1 METRRRTY
9 PRWLVYG
16 LTLFALGM
24 TVFAAVASR
33 EHHST
38 ETARDEAQSRL
49 VALEAGNLR
58 ASDPSLAMQL
68 ALVAYRLGETT
79 QARAAL
85 VEATAGEMPTRM
97 LGPSGPTPI
106 ALGDDG
112 HRLAIAYGASDQL
125 KLYSLRYSRL
135 RWLATLPVGRRSA
148 KVDAVAISRN
158 GRLLASGDSG
168 GLVTLWSLASPA
180 HPKRLATLS
189 LGSGAVYGLS
199 FSPRGAALA
208 AADANGSVQR
218 WSLSSPG
225 HLVGS
230 PQHPVTEP
238 QLVAPGRPA
247 LHAVSYSR
255 NGNTITAVGRDGA
268 LVIWHAHAGTN
279 PVATLTAGTKLL
291 TAVTYSPN
299 GRTLASA
306 GEDGL
311 IHLLRLTRAGS
322 PAIAETPVTGAG
334 GVTTL
339 AFSRDGRYLAAGA
352 SGDALRIWST
362 SQWREIATLPDP
374 AAVTGAAFTDHD
386 RHILSSD
393 AAGTTRVWQ
402 FPPPSSD
409 TTNSAIRALTYSP
422 DTPQL
427 EVAGGKTGRKTAQ
440 WDVAD
445 EWRPAPAGAWYAA
458 PASAATS
465 GVYATTSA
473 TTTGTTTSGTTTS
486 GTTTSGTTTSST
498 TTPPVNP
505 QAGAVALR
513 QTRAATRVI
522 GSALSPNGE
531 LFAAAGADHQVW
543 LWSVT
548 DPSRP
553 KLLAKLGGF
562 RRWAYTVVFSTSSQ
576 TLFAGSADHTVRV
589 WDLSQPNDPQELK
602 NSPLTG
608 PSSTIEQLALSPDNR
623 TLAALT
629 SGGQVWM
636 WAVADPSKA
645 YVTATLT
652 TATVTTA
659 TGPTATTGLTA
670 TTGHPTTIAFS
681 PTDNMLVAGGK
692 DGRLTFWHYRPYQ
705 AVNRICALSG
715 TPITP
720 TEWEQYVPGAPYN
733 PPCATWIPP
742 APTQSAGS
750 A

>member
-1 METRRRTY
+1 METRKRTY

-16 LTLFALGM
+16 LALFAVGM

-68 ALVAYRLGETT
+68 ALVAYRLSATI
-79 QARAAL
+79 QARSAL
-85 VEATAGEMPTRM
+85 VEATAGEMPTRL
-97 LGPSGPTPI
+97 LGPSGPTAI

-135 RWLATLPVGRRSA
+135 RWLATLPAERRSA

-168 GLVTLWSLASPA
+168 GLVTLWSLASPSQ
-180 HPKRLATLS
+180 PKRLATLS

-208 AADANGSVQR
+208 AADANGTVQR

-230 PQHPVTEP
+230 PEHPVTEP
-238 QLVAPGRPA
+238 ELVAPRRLA

-255 NGNTITAVGRDGA
+255 NGNTIAAVGRDGA
-268 LVIWHAHAGTN
+268 LVIWHAHAGTT
-279 PVATLTAGTKLL
+279 PLATLTAGTRLL
-291 TAVTYSPN
+291 TAVTYSPD

-311 IHLLRLTRAGS
+311 IHLLKLTKAGG
-322 PAIAETPVTGAG
+322 PAIAETPLTGVGAVTS
-334 GVTTL
+334 L

-352 SGDALRIWST
+352 SNDALRIWST
-362 SQWREIATLPDP
+362 SRWHEIATLPDP
-374 AAVTGAAFTDHD
+374 AAVTGAGFTDHD
-386 RHILSSD
+386 RQILSSD
-393 AAGTTRVWQ
+393 AAGTTRIWQ
-402 FPPPSSD
+402 FPPPNGYK
-409 TTNSAIRALTYSP
+409 TLAGIRTLTYSP
-422 DTPQL
+422 GEPQL
-427 EVAGGKTGRKTAQ
+427 EVTGGKTGRKTIQ

-465 GVYATTSA
+465 GVYATSS
-473 TTTGTTTSGTTTS
+473 GTTSSGTTTS
-486 GTTTSGTTTSST
+486 GTTTSGTTT
-498 TTPPVNP
+498 PPVNP
-505 QAGAVALR
+505 QAGEVALR
-513 QTRAATRVI
+513 QTRAATKVI

-543 LWSVT
+543 LWNVT
-548 DPSRP
+548 DPSQP
-553 KLLAKLGGF
+553 KLLAKLAGF
-562 RRWAYTVVFSTSSQ
+562 KRWAYTVVFSGSSQ
-576 TLFAGSADHTVRV
+576 TLFAGSADHTVRI

-608 PSSTIEQLALSPDNR
+608 PSSTIKQLVLSPDSR
-623 TLAALT
+623 TLTALT
-629 SGGQVWM
+629 TDGRVWL
-636 WAVADPSKA
+636 WAAADPSKA
-645 YVTATLT
+645 NLTGTLT
-652 TATVTTA
+652 VA
-659 TGPTATTGLTA
+659 
-670 TTGHPTTIAFS
+670 TGHPTAIAFS
-681 PTDNMLVAGGK
+681 PTDNTLVAGGN

-733 PPCATWIPP
+733 PPCATWMPP
-742 APTQSAGS
+742 APPANSA
-750 A
+750 

>member
-1 METRRRTY
+1 
-9 PRWLVYG
+9 VYG
-16 LTLFALGM
+16 LALFALGM

-68 ALVAYRLGETT
+68 TLVGYRLGETT
-79 QARAAL
+79 QARSAL
-85 VEATAGEMPTRM
+85 VEATAGEMPTRL
-97 LGPSGPTPI
+97 LGQPGPTPI

-135 RWLATLPVGRRSA
+135 RWLVTVPAGRSSA

-158 GRLLASGDSG
+158 GRLLASADSG
-168 GLVTLWSLASPA
+168 GLVTLWSLALPA

-189 LGSGAVYGLS
+189 LGSEAVYGLS

-230 PQHPVTEP
+230 PEHPVTEP
-238 QLVAPGRPA
+238 VLVAPGRPA

-255 NGNTITAVGRDGA
+255 NGNTIAAVGRDGA
-268 LVIWHAHAGTN
+268 LVIWHAHAGTT
-279 PVATLTAGTKLL
+279 PMATLTAGTRLL
-291 TAVTYSPN
+291 AAVTYSPDS
-299 GRTLASA
+299 RTLASA

-311 IHLLRLTRAGS
+311 IHLLRLTKAGS
-322 PAIAETPVTGAG
+322 PAIAETPLTGAG
-334 GVTTL
+334 PVTSL

-352 SGDALRIWST
+352 SDDALRIWST
-362 SQWREIATLPDP
+362 SRWREIATLPGP
-374 AAVTGAAFTDHD
+374 AAVTAAAFTDHD

-393 AAGTTRVWQ
+393 AAGTIRIWQ
-402 FPPPSSD
+402 FPPPSGYEALAGVR
-409 TTNSAIRALTYSP
+409 TLTYSP
-422 DTPQL
+422 GEPQL
-427 EVAGGKTGRKTAQ
+427 EVTGGKTGRKTIQ

-465 GVYATTSA
+465 GVYASSS
-473 TTTGTTTSGTTTS
+473 GTTTSGTTTS
-486 GTTTSGTTTSST
+486 GTTTSGTTTSGT
-498 TTPPVNP
+498 TTSGTTTSGTGTPAVNP
-505 QAGAVALR
+505 QAGGVALR

-531 LFAAAGADHQVW
+531 LFAAAGADHLVW
-543 LWSVT
+543 LWNVT
-548 DPSRP
+548 DPSQP
-553 KLLAKLGGF
+553 KLLAKLAGF
-562 RRWAYTVVFSTSSQ
+562 KRWAYTVVFSSSSQ
-576 TLFAGSADHTVRV
+576 TLFAGGAEHTVRI
-589 WDLSQPNDPQELK
+589 WDLSQPNAPQELK

-608 PSSTIEQLALSPDNR
+608 PSSTIKQLALSPDDR

-629 SGGQVWM
+629 ADGQVWM
-636 WAVADPSKA
+636 WAVASPSKA
-645 YVTATLT
+645 YLTATLT
-652 TATVTTA
+652 AA
-659 TGPTATTGLTA
+659 TGHAA
-670 TTGHPTTIAFS
+670 AIAFS
-681 PTDNMLVAGGK
+681 PTDNILVASGK

-720 TEWEQYVPGAPYN
+720 TEWQQYVPGAPYN
-733 PPCATWIPP
+733 PPCATWMPPVPP
-742 APTQSAGS
+742 ANSG
-750 A
+750 

>member
-1 METRRRTY
+1 METRKRTY

-16 LTLFALGM
+16 LAVFAVGM
-24 TVFAAVASR
+24 AIFAAVASR

-38 ETARDEAQSRL
+38 ETARNEAQSRL
-49 VALEAGNLR
+49 VALEAGDLR

-68 ALVAYRLGETT
+68 ALVAYRLSETT
-79 QARAAL
+79 QARSAL
-85 VEATAGEMPTRM
+85 VEATAGEMPTRL
-97 LGPSGPTPI
+97 LGPSGPAQI

-125 KLYSLRYSRL
+125 KLYSLRYSQLRL
-135 RWLATLPVGRRSA
+135 LATMAAGRRSA
-148 KVDAVAISRN
+148 KIDAVAISRS

-168 GLVTLWSLASPA
+168 GLVTLWSLATPA
-180 HPKRLATLS
+180 RPKRLATLS

-238 QLVAPGRPA
+238 ELVAPGRPA

-255 NGNTITAVGRDGA
+255 NGDTIAAVGRDGA
-268 LVIWHAHAGTN
+268 LVIWHAHAGTT
-279 PVATLTAGTKLL
+279 PLATLTAGTRLL
-291 TAVTYSPN
+291 TAVTYSPD

-311 IHLLRLTRAGS
+311 IHLLKLNRHGG
-322 PAIAETPVTGAG
+322 PALAETPLTGAG
-334 GVTTL
+334 GVTAL

-362 SQWREIATLPDP
+362 SGWHKIASLPNP
-374 AAVTGAAFTDHD
+374 AAVTGAAFTDGD
-386 RHILSSD
+386 RHLLSSD
-393 AAGTTRVWQ
+393 AAGTTRIWQ

-409 TTNSAIRALTYSP
+409 TTNVAVRALAFSP

-427 EVAGGKTGRKTAQ
+427 EVTGGKTRRTTVQ

-465 GVYATTSA
+465 SVYTNTSTTRTGTPTTSGTSTSDTSA
-473 TTTGTTTSGTTTS
+473 TSTSDTTTTSTSGTTTL
-486 GTTTSGTTTSST
+486 
-498 TTPPVNP
+498 PFNP
-505 QAGAVALR
+505 QAGKLALR

-531 LFAAAGADHQVW
+531 LLAAAGADRLVW

-548 DPSRP
+548 DPSQP
-553 KLLAKLGGF
+553 KLLAKLAGF
-562 RRWAYTVVFSTSSQ
+562 KRWAYTVVFSSSGQ
-576 TLFAGSADHTVRV
+576 TLFAGSADHTVRI
-589 WDLSQPNDPQELK
+589 WNLSEPNDPQELK

-608 PSSTIEQLALSPDNR
+608 PHSTIEQLALSPDNR

-629 SGGQVWM
+629 ADGQVWM

-645 YVTATLT
+645 DLIGTLT
-652 TATVTTA
+652 AA
-659 TGPTATTGLTA
+659 TGLAAAAGQPAA
-670 TTGHPTTIAFS
+670 IAFS
-681 PTDNMLVAGGK
+681 PTDNTLVAGGNN
-692 DGRLTFWHYRPYQ
+692 GRLTFWHYRPYQ
-705 AVNRICALSG
+705 AVNRICSLSG
-715 TPITP
+715 TPISL
-720 TEWEQYVPGAPYN
+720 TEWEQYVPGVPYN
-733 PPCATWIPP
+733 PPCATWMPP
-742 APTQSAGS
+742 VVTPQSG
-750 A
+750 